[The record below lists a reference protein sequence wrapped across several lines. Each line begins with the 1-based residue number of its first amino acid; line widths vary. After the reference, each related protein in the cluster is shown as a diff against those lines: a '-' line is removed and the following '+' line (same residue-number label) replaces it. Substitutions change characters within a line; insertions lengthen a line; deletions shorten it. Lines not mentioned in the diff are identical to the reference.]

1 MPTCCTWRPAGYRR
15 GPGWLGV
22 GEIPLPEPFG
32 VLLIALSGSS
42 APRCLMLSL
51 HSAHSE
57 MGGVWF
63 RIRIP
68 YFFFLMKNNFI
79 EAKPGDDFMMALS

>member
-1 MPTCCTWRPAGYRR
+1 MLCRHAALGGQQATG
-15 GPGWLGV
+15 GVPGWLGV
-22 GEIPLPEPFG
+22 GESPLPEPFG

-57 MGGVWF
+57 MGVCG
-63 RIRIP
+63 
-68 YFFFLMKNNFI
+68 L
-79 EAKPGDDFMMALS
+79 E

>member
-1 MPTCCTWRPAGYRR
+1 MDFTAPVGVSDAVQTCCTWRPAGYRR

-57 MGGVWF
+57 MGVCG
-63 RIRIP
+63 
-68 YFFFLMKNNFI
+68 L
-79 EAKPGDDFMMALS
+79 E